1 MNLHEAN
8 NIVILY
14 INLYLKQC
22 RIKNKQP
29 DYNMIKKFARRKIR
43 ELYQERAGAKK

>member
-8 NIVILY
+8 NIVLLY
-14 INLYLKQC
+14 IKLYLKKC
-22 RIKNKQP
+22 RMKDKQP

-43 ELYQERAGAKK
+43 ELYQERMVAKK